1 MTAAAIRVILVD
13 PLLFTAPYD
22 AALTQG
28 LLTAGVEPLW
38 VTGPARWSD
47 QNEIPRQLLA
57 ELFHRPVDNVR
68 RSRLLKAALGAMAH
82 ATGLMRLVRY
92 ARALRPDIV
101 HFQWL
106 IVPVLDWVAI
116 WFIRRRC
123 PVVLTV
129 HDTVPVRTYGRLLS
143 ALQAWGLNAAIGSA
157 NRVIVHTAGA
167 RQTLIGKGI
176 AAERI
181 VEIAHGPLR
190 LNIAAADIPAGD
202 GRWTL
207 VLFGELKP
215 YKGLEVLVDAVA
227 KIPAALVQQA
237 HVIIA
242 GRPCMDLRAIEARIA
257 QAGLTQ
263 TIELRPWRHSEQ
275 QMAELFART
284 NTFLFPYLNI
294 DASGVYY
301 LVKSLDKWLIAS
313 NTGIFSQEMAPAA
326 GVLVAPGD
334 SDQLAQAMAS
344 AIAVR
349 PAGLAAA
356 EDNAWQAIARLTEAT
371 YRSTF
376 ALDWAPGA
384 GPPRHSYPS

>member
-1 MTAAAIRVILVD
+1 VVI
-13 PLLFTAPYD
+13 
-22 AALTQG
+22 
-28 LLTAGVEPLW
+28 
-38 VTGPARWSD
+38 
-47 QNEIPRQLLA
+47 
-57 ELFHRPVDNVR
+57 
-68 RSRLLKAALGAMAH
+68 
-82 ATGLMRLVRY
+82 
-92 ARALRPDIV
+92 
-101 HFQWL
+101 
-106 IVPVLDWVAI
+106 
-116 WFIRRRC
+116 
-123 PVVLTV
+123 TV

-313 NTGIFSQEMAPAA
+313 NTGIFSQEVAPAA

>member
-68 RSRLLKAALGAMAH
+68 RPRLLKAALGAMAH

-123 PVVLTV
+123 PVVITV

-157 NRVIVHTAGA
+157 NRVIVHTVGA

-242 GRPCMDLRAIEARIA
+242 GRPCMDLRAIEAR
-257 QAGLTQ
+257 
-263 TIELRPWRHSEQ
+263 
-275 QMAELFART
+275 
-284 NTFLFPYLNI
+284 
-294 DASGVYY
+294 
-301 LVKSLDKWLIAS
+301 
-313 NTGIFSQEMAPAA
+313 
-326 GVLVAPGD
+326 
-334 SDQLAQAMAS
+334 
-344 AIAVR
+344 
-349 PAGLAAA
+349 
-356 EDNAWQAIARLTEAT
+356 
-371 YRSTF
+371 
-376 ALDWAPGA
+376 
-384 GPPRHSYPS
+384 